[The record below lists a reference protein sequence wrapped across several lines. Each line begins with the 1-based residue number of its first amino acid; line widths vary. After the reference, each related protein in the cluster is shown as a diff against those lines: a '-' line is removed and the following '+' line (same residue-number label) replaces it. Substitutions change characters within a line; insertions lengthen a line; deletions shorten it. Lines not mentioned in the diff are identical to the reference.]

1 MPKLK
6 IGTVIQSGLPTG
18 GMEPQRR
25 LIADLDLTAM
35 PERLDDAMLAEVEA
49 LANLPLPALP
59 NCDSR
64 SFRQALRMMLAAL
77 PRRQS
82 DDVSGEL
89 FVEAYERQLRHLA
102 KPQIEYLLDQSLSR
116 CRWFPTIAECN
127 EIVGEWRREDEQ
139 VQRRLEA
146 ANMARRERYA
156 RSTEFAHGERN
167 PSEPLTQDEID
178 AMSPDMQRIGLAC
191 GALVERNGKFK
202 AA

>member
-102 KPQIEYLLDQSLSR
+102 KPQI
-116 CRWFPTIAECN
+116 
-127 EIVGEWRREDEQ
+127 
-139 VQRRLEA
+139 
-146 ANMARRERYA
+146 
-156 RSTEFAHGERN
+156 
-167 PSEPLTQDEID
+167 
-178 AMSPDMQRIGLAC
+178 
-191 GALVERNGKFK
+191 
-202 AA
+202 